1 MPTITVYLAEDHIAI
16 RELLA
21 NYLQALPGYAVV
33 GQSGDGRV
41 AAEAVEA
48 LKPAV
53 LVADLGLPGM
63 DGIRLMREVAK
74 TSPTTQMLVFTSHC
88 DAVTV
93 RQAFEAGARGM
104 VEKSSPLS
112 KLKEALETVAV
123 GKPYFSDMV
132 GRQLQLSMGQPAKSP
147 DGLTLREREIL
158 QLVAEGLSNKEVS
171 QRLGISLKTA
181 ENHRHNLMT
190 KLRARNA
197 SDLTREAFRLGL
209 MRLEV
214 APWL

>member
-1 MPTITVYLAEDHIAI
+1 MPNINVYLAEDHVAV

-21 NYLQALPGYAVV
+21 AYLAVLPGYRVV
-33 GQSGDGRV
+33 GQAADGRV

-48 LKPAV
+48 LKPNV
-53 LVADLGLPGM
+53 LILDLGLPGM
-63 DGIRLMREVAK
+63 DGIRLMKEVAQ
-74 TSPTTQMLVFTSHC
+74 TSPATQMLVFTSHS
-88 DAVTV
+88 DAGTV

-112 KLKEALETVAV
+112 KLREALETVAIS
-123 GKPYFSDMV
+123 KPFFSDTV
-132 GRQLQLSMGQPAKSP
+132 GRQLQLSMGHPPRSP
-147 DGLTLREREIL
+147 DGLTSREREIL

-181 ENHRHNLMT
+181 ENHRHNLMA

-197 SDLTREAFRLGL
+197 SDLTREAFRMGL
-209 MRLEV
+209 MRMEM

>member
-1 MPTITVYLAEDHIAI
+1 MSTINVYLAEDHVAV

-21 NYLQALPGYAVV
+21 AYLQVLPGYTVV

-41 AAEAVEA
+41 AAEAIEA
-48 LKPAV
+48 LKPQV
-53 LVADLGLPGM
+53 LIADLGLPGL

-74 TSPTTQMLVFTSHC
+74 TSPATQMLVFTSHS
-88 DAVTV
+88 DAATV

-112 KLKEALETVAV
+112 KLREALETVAL
-123 GKPYFSDMV
+123 GKPFFSDTV
-132 GRQLQLSMGQPAKSP
+132 GRQLQLSMGQPARSP

-181 ENHRHNLMT
+181 ENHRHNLMA
-190 KLRARNA
+190 KLGARNA

-209 MRLEV
+209 MRMEV